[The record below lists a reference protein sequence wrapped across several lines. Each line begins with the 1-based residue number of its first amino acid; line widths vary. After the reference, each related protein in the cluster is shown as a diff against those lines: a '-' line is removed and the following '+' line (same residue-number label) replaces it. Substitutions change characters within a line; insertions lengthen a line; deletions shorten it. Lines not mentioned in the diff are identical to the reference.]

1 MMLRFIIWVVLF
13 YLVYRFIRITIQGAV
28 KKGIRDYEAQ
38 KETQRRKEKEV
49 RIDRKK
55 VEDAKFKDLE

>member
-1 MMLRFIIWVVLF
+1 MLRIFVWIVLF
-13 YLVYRFIRITIQGAV
+13 YLVYRFIRVTIQSAV
-28 KKGIRDYEAQ
+28 KKGIKDYEAQ

-49 RIDRKK
+49 RVERKN